1 MTAPTTVLTHGLLV
15 SGQVP
20 VAHLPKYPTANPAPP
35 PMTLPSANL
44 IIDPPSGKITS
55 IPQARPAR

>member
-35 PMTLPSANL
+35 L
-44 IIDPPSGKITS
+44 
-55 IPQARPAR
+55 